1 MQASTQVETKTN
13 QVDDMQPSNQVETK
27 TNPIDDTQPSKQVET
42 KTDLELS
49 KQTSKQPKVV
59 YTPINFRFA
68 RNPCNIPDYNVP
80 MPKLVG
86 PIGTHR
92 FSVDSCMD

>member
-1 MQASTQVETKTN
+1 MLFYKTK
-13 QVDDMQPSNQVETK
+13 VDDMQA
-27 TNPIDDTQPSKQVET
+27 SKQVET
-42 KTDLELS
+42 KTDLEPSKQTSNQVETKTDLEPS

-59 YTPINFRFA
+59 YVPINFWFL

-86 PIGTHR
+86 PIEFELGTHR